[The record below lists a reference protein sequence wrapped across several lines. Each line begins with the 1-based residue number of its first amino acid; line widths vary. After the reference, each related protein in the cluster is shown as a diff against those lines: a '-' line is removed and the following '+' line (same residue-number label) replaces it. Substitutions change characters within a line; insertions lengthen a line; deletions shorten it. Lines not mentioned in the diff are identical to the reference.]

1 MTETMPLLEHRL
13 NIATMMIGLLTS
25 ELVKEIDLDS
35 VMTTY
40 RQLDRELSE

>member
-1 MTETMPLLEHRL
+1 MEHRL

-25 ELVKEIDLDS
+25 ELAKEIDLDS
-35 VMTTY
+35 IMTTY